1 MLRGSL
7 NYLNEHSALVLN
19 SKLCLCRNLILDYHR
34 LPINMPAQQTALFVC
49 ATWRPFLWQ
58 SWLASRTEL
67 LLLLLRGVS
76 IYTANKLNFSFMT
89 PTTVSPVVGG
99 WMPSQRRQTIVWQL
113 SKVCRAAPA
122 TPPRRT
128 DVYIWLVISQRRPRR
143 WHQVQVGSTWPAE
156 KSQPPSRPLQHSL
169 WMFRVSFGAL
179 LSLPCHGIL
188 WVSFKGKFGGLKAHS
203 LFVSLK
209 ISSWA

>member
-1 MLRGSL
+1 MNTLPSYWIPSYVYAETWSSIITGCLSICHHSRRHCLSAPLGDHFYGSL
-7 NYLNEHSALVLN
+7 PGTLA
-19 SKLCLCRNLILDYHR
+19 
-34 LPINMPAQQTALFVC
+34 
-49 ATWRPFLWQ
+49 
-58 SWLASRTEL
+58 SWLASRTKM

-89 PTTVSPVVGG
+89 PTTVCPVVGG

-156 KSQPPSRPLQHSL
+156 KSLPPYPLFSTLCGCFVSHL
-169 WMFRVSFGAL
+169 ALCCRCHAMESFGC
-179 LSLPCHGIL
+179 LSKA
-188 WVSFKGKFGGLKAHS
+188 SFGGLKAHS